1 MYSRNSIVSLADDRE
16 RGKVR
21 VKAEPGPSKE
31 FIEVVVLFSI
41 AIDYTR
47 AYYMNFEILVKFL

>member
-1 MYSRNSIVSLADDRE
+1 MYSRNSIVPLANNRE
-16 RGKVR
+16 RSKVWM
-21 VKAEPGPSKE
+21 KAEPGPSKE